1 MRHRATATL
10 LLAIVGAAILVGCSN
25 PDLPSAN
32 STATSAA
39 SPGNAGEPTPSPP
52 PSPASQAPFGVLTTP
67 QRALAAYAT
76 RYVNWSYHTLTAHQ
90 NALARSSVGA
100 ARLSEQQAA
109 AQSHNDTAITR
120 GRVWNRGQPI
130 TISQDLAQSGTW
142 VVVTREQT
150 GGNTEYQGLP
160 ASYHVTLAKLAA
172 VPGGYAVEQWL
183 PQN

>member
-1 MRHRATATL
+1 MRHRAAATL
-10 LLAIVGAAILVGCSN
+10 FLAIVAAAVLVGCSN
-25 PDLPSAN
+25 PDVPRVN
-32 STATSAA
+32 STATSGP
-39 SPGNAGEPTPSPP
+39 SPGNAGEPSASPP
-52 PSPASQAPFGVLTTP
+52 PSPASQAPFGVHTTP

-76 RYVNWSYHTLTAHQ
+76 RYINWSYQTLTADQ
-90 NALARSSVGA
+90 NALAGSSVGA

-109 AQSHNDTAITR
+109 AQSQSDTAIAR
-120 GRVWNRGQPI
+120 GRIWNRGQPI
-130 TISQDLAQSGTW
+130 TISQNLAQPDTW
-142 VVVTREQT
+142 VIVTREQT